1 MVPEVES
8 QVQRPVRSE
17 AERRKRINRLKKM
30 ILITIALAILLP
42 VILCL
47 VLLFKVNRL
56 EHKVRELEAAR
67 DVSQAMKVHN
77 EEMLS
82 PGEGE
87 SDHLMPGQT
96 DLQAANKGDASQ
108 NGAASLPTEGDGEP
122 TLAGSADDA
131 GGTADGM
138 DGMADGRGNA
148 DGTAGADGM
157 DSTDSAADVVG
168 SNTDVEAVSAEQMY
182 EGYRKVYL
190 TFDDGPSMYT
200 DDILDILD
208 RYQIR
213 ATFFVVGKTDA
224 HSREMYQRIV
234 EDGHTLGMHSYS
246 HVYRDIYS
254 SVDAFTQDLEKLS
267 DYLYEVTGVSCRFYR
282 FPGGSSNTVTHVG
295 ILDLIDVLNERG
307 IVYFDWNVMS
317 GDAGSTKLTVDQL
330 TENVLN
336 HLDEYHTAVVLMHDS
351 GDKPESVEALPVIIE
366 RILAMDNTVILP
378 ISDNTVVIQ
387 HVKSDH
393 DR

>member
-1 MVPEVES
+1 MPEVES

-56 EHKVRELEAAR
+56 EQKVRELEAAR
-67 DVSQAMKVHN
+67 DVRQAMKIHN
-77 EEMLS
+77 EEMFS

-96 DLQAANKGDASQ
+96 DLETAKEGDAPQ
-108 NGAASLPTEGDGEP
+108 TGAVSLPTEGSGEP
-122 TLAGSADDA
+122 AHAGNTDDA

-138 DGMADGRGNA
+138 GNA

-157 DSTDSAADVVG
+157 DSTDSAAGVVG
-168 SNTDVEAVSAEQMY
+168 SHTDVEAVSAEQMY

-267 DYLYEVTGVSCRFYR
+267 DYLYEVTGVSCCFYR

-295 ILDLIDVLNERG
+295 ILDLIDVLNQRD

>member
-1 MVPEVES
+1 MPEVES

-47 VLLFKVNRL
+47 VLIFKVNRL
-56 EHKVRELEAAR
+56 EQKVRELEAAR
-67 DVSQAMKVHN
+67 DVSQAMKIHN
-77 EEMLS
+77 EEMFS

-96 DLQAANKGDASQ
+96 DLETAKGGDAPQ
-108 NGAASLPTEGDGEP
+108 TGAVSLPTEGSGEP
-122 TLAGSADDA
+122 AHVGSTDDA
-131 GGTADGM
+131 GGTDGADGM
-138 DGMADGRGNA
+138 DGTN
-148 DGTAGADGM
+148 
-157 DSTDSAADVVG
+157 SAADVVG
-168 SNTDVEAVSAEQMY
+168 SNTDGEAVSAEQMY

-208 RYQIR
+208 RYGIR

-282 FPGGSSNTVTHVG
+282 FPGGSSNTVSHVG
-295 ILDLIDVLNERG
+295 IMDLIDVLNQRD

-336 HLDEYHTAVVLMHDS
+336 HLDEYRTAVVLMHDS

-393 DR
+393 ER

>member
-1 MVPEVES
+1 MPEVES

-17 AERRKRINRLKKM
+17 AERRKRINRLKKI

-56 EHKVRELEAAR
+56 EQKVRELEAAR
-67 DVSQAMKVHN
+67 DVSQAMKIHN
-77 EEMLS
+77 EEMFS

-96 DLQAANKGDASQ
+96 DLETAKEGDAPQ
-108 NGAASLPTEGDGEP
+108 TGAVSLPTEGSGEP
-122 TLAGSADDA
+122 AHVGSTDDA
-131 GGTADGM
+131 GGTDGADGM
-138 DGMADGRGNA
+138 GNA

-157 DSTDSAADVVG
+157 DGTDSAADVVG
-168 SNTDVEAVSAEQMY
+168 SNTDGEAVSAEQMY

-208 RYQIR
+208 RYGIR

-282 FPGGSSNTVTHVG
+282 FPGGSSNTVSHVD
-295 ILDLIDVLNERG
+295 ILDLIDVLNQRD

-336 HLDEYHTAVVLMHDS
+336 HLDEYRTAVVLMHDS

-393 DR
+393 ER

>member
-1 MVPEVES
+1 MPEVES

-17 AERRKRINRLKKM
+17 AERRKRINRLKKI

-67 DVSQAMKVHN
+67 DVRQAMKVHN
-77 EEMLS
+77 EEILS
-82 PGEGE
+82 QGEGE

-96 DLQAANKGDASQ
+96 DLITANKGDASQ
-108 NGAASLPTEGDGEP
+108 NGAVSLPMEGDGRP
-122 TLAGSADDA
+122 ALAGSTDDA
-131 GGTADGM
+131 GGEADADGM
-138 DGMADGRGNA
+138 GNA
-148 DGTAGADGM
+148 DD
-157 DSTDSAADVVG
+157 AADAGGDVG
-168 SNTDVEAVSAEQMY
+168 GSDDDGEEVSAEQMY

-190 TFDDGPSMYT
+190 TFDDGPSIYT

-208 RYQIR
+208 RYEVR

-295 ILDLIDVLNERG
+295 ILDLIDVLNQRD

-387 HVKSDH
+387 HVKADH
-393 DR
+393 VR

>member
-1 MVPEVES
+1 MPEVES

-17 AERRKRINRLKKM
+17 AERRKRINRLKKI

-56 EHKVRELEAAR
+56 EQKVRELEAAR
-67 DVSQAMKVHN
+67 DVSQAMKIHN
-77 EEMLS
+77 EEMFS

-96 DLQAANKGDASQ
+96 DLETAKEGDAPQ
-108 NGAASLPTEGDGEP
+108 TGAVSLPTEGSGEP
-122 TLAGSADDA
+122 AHVGSTDDA
-131 GGTADGM
+131 GGTDG
-138 DGMADGRGNA
+138 
-148 DGTAGADGM
+148 
-157 DSTDSAADVVG
+157 AADVVG
-168 SNTDVEAVSAEQMY
+168 SNTDGEAVSAEQMY

-208 RYQIR
+208 RYGIR

-282 FPGGSSNTVTHVG
+282 FPGGSSNTVSHVD
-295 ILDLIDVLNERG
+295 ILDLIDVLNQRD

-336 HLDEYHTAVVLMHDS
+336 HLDEYRTAVVLMHDS

-393 DR
+393 ER

>member
-1 MVPEVES
+1 MPEVES

-56 EHKVRELEAAR
+56 EQKVRELEAAR
-67 DVSQAMKVHN
+67 DVSQAMKIHN
-77 EEMLS
+77 EEMFS

-96 DLQAANKGDASQ
+96 DLETAKEGDAPQ
-108 NGAASLPTEGDGEP
+108 TGAVSLPTEGSGEP
-122 TLAGSADDA
+122 AHVGSTDDA
-131 GGTADGM
+131 GGTDGADGM
-138 DGMADGRGNA
+138 DG
-148 DGTAGADGM
+148 
-157 DSTDSAADVVG
+157 TDSAADVVG
-168 SNTDVEAVSAEQMY
+168 SNTDGEAVSAEQMY

-208 RYQIR
+208 RYGIR

-282 FPGGSSNTVTHVG
+282 FPGGSSNTVSHVG
-295 ILDLIDVLNERG
+295 ILDLIDVLNQRD

-336 HLDEYHTAVVLMHDS
+336 HLDEYRTAVVLMHDS

-387 HVKSDH
+387 HVNSDQE
-393 DR
+393 R